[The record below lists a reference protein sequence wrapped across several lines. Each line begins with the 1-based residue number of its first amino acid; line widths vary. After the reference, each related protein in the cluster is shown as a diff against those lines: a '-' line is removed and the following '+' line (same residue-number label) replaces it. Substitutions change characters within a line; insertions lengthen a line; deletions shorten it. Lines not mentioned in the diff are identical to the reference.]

1 MSADPLA
8 ILTGGLFSGE
18 SLANATGGFL
28 ADELHPRARIRK
40 HITERLKGA
49 STAGDRVFA
58 SRHAPLKH
66 DKLKLT
72 GPILCVYTLSDR
84 PDRMVSD
91 APPIYAMHVEVIVE
105 AIAVSSLEDLED
117 ALDALALAIE
127 AVVLR
132 DETQGGHAAETTLL
146 GTITTIEEDG
156 EDSLAS
162 QQVRFQ
168 VEYHHSAEDLVGDSL
183 EKVHVQTKPPTF
195 TPDAPVTQDDITLEG
210 SETQ

>member
-40 HITERLKGA
+40 HITDRLKGA
-49 STAGDRVFA
+49 STAGDRVFPT
-58 SRHAPLKH
+58 RHVPMGH
-66 DKLKLT
+66 EKLAAT
-72 GPILCVYTLSDR
+72 GPILCVYTLTDL
-84 PDRMVSD
+84 PDRMVSE
-91 APPIYAMHVEVIVE
+91 APPVYAMHLEVVVE
-105 AIAVSSLEDLED
+105 ALAVSDLEDLED

-146 GTITTIEEDG
+146 GTTTTVEQGG
-156 EDSLAS
+156 EDALAS
-162 QQVRFQ
+162 QKVRFQ

-183 EKVHVQTKPPTF
+183 KKVHADWKPT
-195 TPDAPVTQDDITLEG
+195 TVTADAPETEDDVTLEG